1 MRARHPGRI
10 AHGLRTAWVAAA
22 FLSAA
27 NAFAGDDHDHG
38 EDHGGPAAP
47 VAVHAA
53 VPTDGAPP
61 AAAAV
66 EFSEGE
72 IVRLDAQALQVTLR
86 HGELKNL
93 NMPPITMVFSWP
105 AANSARGLK
114 AGDKVRFRAEQVE
127 GGYHVTHIEKAP

>member
-10 AHGLRTAWVAAA
+10 AHGLCTTWVAAA

-38 EDHGGPAAP
+38 EDHGNQPAP
-47 VAVHAA
+47 VAVQVA
-53 VPTDGAPP
+53 VPTASTAS
-61 AAAAV
+61 AAAAA

-72 IVRLDAQALQVTLR
+72 VVRLDAKALKVTLR

-93 NMPPITMVFSWP
+93 NMPPMTMVFGWP
-105 AANSARGLK
+105 AAGSVPGLK
-114 AGDKVRFRAEQVE
+114 AGDKVRFRAEQIE